1 MNLKKLSNRLRF
13 SIISISNKTK
23 SPHLASS
30 LSCIDIVATI
40 YEKIL
45 KINNKKNNNNFRDR
59 FILSKDIHQLYTLLW
74 SIKIIKNELNSYKK
88 FGSLLRNTQVQN

>member
-45 KINNKKNNNNFRDR
+45 KINNKKNNNN
-59 FILSKDIHQLYTLLW
+59 
-74 SIKIIKNELNSYKK
+74 N
-88 FGSLLRNTQVQN
+88 